1 MTTNPRKLD
10 NWLNSF
16 YQWVRPRTQADDQL
30 IFWAGAFTLATALR
44 RKVYLGKDYLGG
56 WTCYPHL
63 YVMFVGPPGT
73 MKTTTMN
80 FAMDLLTQ
88 CPEIV
93 QSPTITNITALTD
106 SLLKSPDSSI
116 YMTIEE
122 FGDIIL
128 KGSDEMYEFL
138 TSMYDGKRHIEQ
150 KTMIRGVEF
159 INAPCINM
167 IAATTPK
174 WVAEKMP
181 AVAIGGGFASR
192 VMFVYVPRT
201 PKEKRRFIYRK
212 ELGIDVDQKE
222 MGLLEKDLVHDLA
235 HIATSIEGSFEID
248 NVETM
253 KFMNDWFVNME
264 DSGNEKLQN
273 YIVRKHV
280 HALKLSMLL
289 QIAESDERIITK
301 DKFEAAL
308 KIVELT
314 EKELP
319 KVFAGVGKNP
329 YSFDVNDII
338 NFVNIHPGVS
348 FGDLL
353 KQFRSVATPVV
364 LNELV
369 DGSLQMGLLKSEM
382 KDQVRILFIG
392 EDI

>member
-1 MTTNPRKLD
+1 MTTQRKCE
-10 NWLNSF
+10 NWLSSF
-16 YQWVRPRTQADDQL
+16 YKWVRPRTQADDQL

-44 RKVYLGKDYLGG
+44 RRVYLGKDYLGG

-106 SLLKSPDSSI
+106 SLLKSADSSI
-116 YMTIEE
+116 YMTVEE

-174 WVAEKMP
+174 WIAEKMP

-192 VMFVYVPRT
+192 VMFIYVPKT
-201 PKEKRRFIYRK
+201 HKNKRRFIYRK
-212 ELGIDVDQKE
+212 ELGVDVDMKE

-235 HIATSIEGSFEID
+235 HIAQSVEGSFEID

-253 KFMNDWFVNME
+253 TFMNDWFVNME

-273 YIVRKHV
+273 YLVRKHV
-280 HALKLSMLL
+280 HALKLSMILK
-289 QIAESDERIITK
+289 IAKSDERVITLEDFK
-301 DKFEAAL
+301 SAL
-308 KIVELT
+308 GIVDTT

-319 KVFAGVGKNP
+319 KVFSGVGKNP
-329 YSFDVNDII
+329 YSFDVEDII
-338 NFVNIHPGVS
+338 TFVHANPGVREM
-348 FGDLL
+348 DLL
-353 KQFRSVATPVV
+353 AQFKSVATPVV

-369 DGSLQMGLLKSEM
+369 SGSLQMGLLHSKYNE
-382 KDQVRILFIG
+382 KKERVLFIG
-392 EDI
+392 ELE

>member
-1 MTTNPRKLD
+1 MPNPRKCENFLQ
-10 NWLNSF
+10 SF
-16 YQWVRPRTQADDQL
+16 QKWVSPRTQANNQL
-30 IFWAGAFTLATALR
+30 IFWAGAFTLSASVR
-44 RKVYLGKDYLGG
+44 RKIYLGKDYLGG

-80 FAMDLLTQ
+80 FSMDLLAQ
-88 CPEIV
+88 CPDIV

-116 YMTIEE
+116 YMTVEE

-159 INAPCINM
+159 IAAPCINM

-174 WVAEKMP
+174 WIAERMP

-192 VMFVYVPRT
+192 VMFIYVPKTARVDR
-201 PKEKRRFIYRK
+201 KFIYHKDLGNMVDMK
-212 ELGIDVDQKE
+212 EIDE
-222 MGLLEKDLVHDLA
+222 LERDLVHDIS
-235 HIATSIEGSFEID
+235 HISRTLDGSFKID
-248 NVETM
+248 NKETM
-253 KFMNDWFVNME
+253 KYMDDWYNQLE
-264 DSGNEKLQN
+264 DSGNDKLQN
-273 YIVRKHV
+273 YLVRKHV

-289 QIAESDERIITK
+289 RISYSDELVITK
-301 DKFEAAL
+301 DDFDAAV

-319 KVFAGVGKNP
+319 KVFSGVGKNP
-329 YSFDVNDII
+329 YSFDVQDIVQ
-338 NFVNIHPGVS
+338 FVLLNPGVKYQ
-348 FGDLL
+348 DLL
-353 KQFRSVATPVV
+353 KQFQSVATPNV
-364 LNELV
+364 LNELI
-369 DGSLQMGLLKSEM
+369 DGSLLMGLIKTEIND
-382 KDQVRILFIG
+382 KKERVFNIG
-392 EDI
+392 DDI

>member
-1 MTTNPRKLD
+1 
-10 NWLNSF
+10 
-16 YQWVRPRTQADDQL
+16 
-30 IFWAGAFTLATALR
+30 
-44 RKVYLGKDYLGG
+44 
-56 WTCYPHL
+56 
-63 YVMFVGPPGT
+63 
-73 MKTTTMN
+73 
-80 FAMDLLTQ
+80 
-88 CPEIV
+88 
-93 QSPTITNITALTD
+93 
-106 SLLKSPDSSI
+106 
-116 YMTIEE
+116 
-122 FGDIIL
+122 
-128 KGSDEMYEFL
+128 
-138 TSMYDGKRHIEQ
+138 
-150 KTMIRGVEF
+150 
-159 INAPCINM
+159 
-167 IAATTPK
+167 
-174 WVAEKMP
+174 
-181 AVAIGGGFASR
+181 
-192 VMFVYVPRT
+192 
-201 PKEKRRFIYRK
+201 
-212 ELGIDVDQKE
+212 
-222 MGLLEKDLVHDLA
+222 
-235 HIATSIEGSFEID
+235 
-248 NVETM
+248 
-253 KFMNDWFVNME
+253 ME

>member
-1 MTTNPRKLD
+1 
-10 NWLNSF
+10 
-16 YQWVRPRTQADDQL
+16 
-30 IFWAGAFTLATALR
+30 
-44 RKVYLGKDYLGG
+44 
-56 WTCYPHL
+56 
-63 YVMFVGPPGT
+63 
-73 MKTTTMN
+73 
-80 FAMDLLTQ
+80 
-88 CPEIV
+88 
-93 QSPTITNITALTD
+93 
-106 SLLKSPDSSI
+106 
-116 YMTIEE
+116 
-122 FGDIIL
+122 
-128 KGSDEMYEFL
+128 
-138 TSMYDGKRHIEQ
+138 
-150 KTMIRGVEF
+150 MIRGVEF

-235 HIATSIEGSFEID
+235 HIATSVEGSFEID

-253 KFMNDWFVNME
+253 KFMNDWFINME

-369 DGSLQMGLLKSEM
+369 DGSLQMGLLRSEM

-392 EDI
+392 ED